1 MVRPTGTYFAEVTVT
16 PVQATIT
23 LEWATLQSTIVAL
36 WAAYIEMITYMGT
49 MAEYRVNDMLKNL
62 ACQQYLVMGAAVVK
76 SFNVHL

>member
-1 MVRPTGTYFAEVTVT
+1 
-16 PVQATIT
+16 
-23 LEWATLQSTIVAL
+23 
-36 WAAYIEMITYMGT
+36 